1 MNDPYAVIKT
11 VVLSEKSNSLT
22 EEQNKYT
29 FKVDKAATKIDI
41 ARAVKAIWGVAPKS
55 VNTVNYQG
63 KRSVSAQSLLGNQHL
78 SKKLSLLLSLTTVS
92 KSINFSRGLKNGFK
106 II

>member
-11 VVLSEKSNSLT
+11 VVLSEKSNTLT

-29 FKVDKAATKIDI
+29 FKIDNTYFS
-41 ARAVKAIWGVAPKS
+41 KS
-55 VNTVNYQG
+55 VE
-63 KRSVSAQSLLGNQHL
+63 
-78 SKKLSLLLSLTTVS
+78 
-92 KSINFSRGLKNGFK
+92 IFSQFIFCNRDSC

>member
-41 ARAVKAIWGVAPKS
+41 ARAVKAIWGVAPK
-55 VNTVNYQG
+55 VLTQLTIRV
-63 KRSVSAQSLLGNQHL
+63 KRSVSVLSLLVNQHL

>member
-63 KRSVSAQSLLGNQHL
+63 K
-78 SKKLSLLLSLTTVS
+78 KKRQRTKFAGRAASFKKAIVTL
-92 KSINFSRGLKNGFK
+92 KPDDSIE
-106 II
+106 IY